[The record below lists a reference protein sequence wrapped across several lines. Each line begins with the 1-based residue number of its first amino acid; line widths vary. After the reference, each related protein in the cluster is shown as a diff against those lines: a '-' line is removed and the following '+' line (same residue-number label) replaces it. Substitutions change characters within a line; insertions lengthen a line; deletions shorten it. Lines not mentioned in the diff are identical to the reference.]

1 MIPEN
6 LSKNER
12 IKLKKEMGLLKDRHS
27 RKLEKFSDNF
37 NTIFNFFL
45 RSYRK
50 KLLNFG
56 GIAVD
61 THYKKDGYSA
71 KETFRRFDDGQYNNL
86 QKIESRQNNIL
97 HGVITAKKSWGLHV
111 KIWTE
116 GIVDRDFT
124 IEEIVNDFEKNGI
137 TIPESLMKGFINE
150 VKKQKANRYESI
162 ISERNR
168 SRNN

>member
-1 MIPEN
+1 MSYDG
-6 LSKNER
+6 LSKMER
-12 IKLKKEMGLLKDRHS
+12 IRLKKEMGLLRDRHS

-37 NTIFNFFL
+37 NTIFYFFL

-61 THYKKDGYSA
+61 TYYKKDGYSA
-71 KETFRRFDDGQYNNL
+71 KETFRRFDDGQYNNE
-86 QKIESRQNNIL
+86 QKIESRQNNVL
-97 HGVITAKKSWGLHV
+97 QGVIIAKKSWGLHV

-116 GIVDRDFT
+116 GIVERDFT
-124 IEEIVNDFEKNGI
+124 IEEIINDFERSGI

-150 VKKQKANRYESI
+150 VKKAKANRYEEI
-162 ISERNR
+162 INARNPR
-168 SRNN
+168 